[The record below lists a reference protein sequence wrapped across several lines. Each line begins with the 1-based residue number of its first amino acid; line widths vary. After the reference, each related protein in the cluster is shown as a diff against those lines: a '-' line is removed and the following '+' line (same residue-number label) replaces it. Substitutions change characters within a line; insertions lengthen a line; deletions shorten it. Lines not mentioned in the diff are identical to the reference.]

1 MTEQEYRKLPAIN
14 QSTLKQYEH
23 HYVPRESTDENKMY
37 ADYEPEYTVVGNIV
51 DAQLTGGDPNEK
63 YVRVRKEPSAVV
75 KSIVTYL
82 KNNNLSLEP
91 ENVLTAP
98 DEPEFDKRIKDV
110 TKRTTAIIE
119 QGAEFYDALSSGKI
133 PVAEDLWTLADTI
146 VFNMQTKE
154 STGQFFRNNKG
165 HFYQAIVVGNLQV
178 GDLFLENCKCMIDI
192 LDVQNGRVTVIDV
205 KTTGESTLSF
215 PRKIERYGYDFQ
227 LDFYNMMV
235 DQNILRNYWNIE
247 QPDPRMEALRQN
259 HNSLRMNMCSYL
271 LVESTQSPGYP
282 LAYRLNHEYLGKL
295 AYRMQK
301 AIENYHYAKQH
312 PNEVYTKSFID
323 NGHIV
328 EYEPQS

>member
-63 YVRVRKEPSAVV
+63 YVRIRKEPSAVV

-110 TKRTTAIIE
+110 IKRTTAIIE

-178 GDLFLENCKCMIDI
+178 GGLLVKNCKCMIDI

-227 LDFYNMMV
+227 LEFYNMMV
-235 DQNILRNYWNIE
+235 HQNIVMNHWNIE

-259 HNSLRMNMCSYL
+259 RNSLRMNTCSYL

-282 LAYRLNHEYLGKL
+282 LAYCIKHEFLGNVIYRIKKAAQNYL
-295 AYRMQK
+295 
-301 AIENYHYAKQH
+301 YAKRH
-312 PNEVYTKSFID
+312 PNELCTKSFID